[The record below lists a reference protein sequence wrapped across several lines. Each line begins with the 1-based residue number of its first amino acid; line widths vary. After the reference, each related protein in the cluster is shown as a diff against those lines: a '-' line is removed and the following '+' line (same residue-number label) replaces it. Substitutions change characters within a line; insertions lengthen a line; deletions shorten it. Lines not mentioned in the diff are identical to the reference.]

1 MRARDQRGCTGST
14 VTRIDMAAPSALPEA
29 FLNAWHESLAG
40 LKCLSQTLALS
51 DLAGDNDY
59 RLLAADQEQKL
70 RVYRG
75 SSLSRGRAR

>member
-1 MRARDQRGCTGST
+1 
-14 VTRIDMAAPSALPEA
+14 MAASPALPEA

-75 SSLSRGRAR
+75 SFFSRWSGRARRPTALEN